1 MTQSGWEHSRGIRG
15 KRLRVF
21 IFTSIPA
28 AILITVLFINN
39 QDFLRTPSAENG
51 KTKNPVVLQ
60 TSNTSGKTTPV
71 NKTGENPVVNT
82 GEKNS
87 VALDSIIKDISVKF
101 SDPESEIIKQKT
113 GAYETKN
120 ASPDPVSLS
129 GIECRVSDR
138 SDLLIRFDLDV
149 CFNDESRRKEILLR
163 RNEIR
168 VITKKVMSNKEL
180 SLIKREILEPEL
192 KNEISSLFDRGIIN
206 RVSFRNLQI
215 EKVY

>member
-1 MTQSGWEHSRGIRG
+1 MPYCGGYTCKSVREMTQSGWEHSRGIRG

-39 QDFLRTPSAENG
+39 QDFLGHPRQKTG
-51 KTKNPVVLQ
+51 KRKSVVLQ

-87 VALDSIIKDISVKF
+87 VALDSIVKDISVKF
-101 SDPESEIIKQKT
+101 SDRNLKSSKKGLMKQKCFS
-113 GAYETKN
+113 N
-120 ASPDPVSLS
+120 PVSLS

-138 SDLLIRFDLDV
+138 SDLLIRFDR
-149 CFNDESRRKEILLR
+149 C
-163 RNEIR
+163 
-168 VITKKVMSNKEL
+168 
-180 SLIKREILEPEL
+180 
-192 KNEISSLFDRGIIN
+192 LF
-206 RVSFRNLQI
+206 Q
-215 EKVY
+215 